1 MNVFTEEDKQ
11 YIKSLGHTLESVEEQ
26 LSIFKK
32 GVPVPNFLRTA
43 TIDDGIQI
51 YTNAEIDAYAAAW
64 DSYLEKGKPIAHFIP
79 ASGFAGR
86 FFRDLIN
93 FLNAPYDEPQ
103 TNFEKNFFKHL
114 PSFAFFGELNKFCLA
129 TEKED
134 LQELLKDGKYKLIVE
149 YILTEKGLNFCSLPS
164 ALFKFHTDK
173 SHRFVVIQKY
183 LPKKIVKYYG
193 SFEDTRT
200 PIQESLIESAMV
212 SGVKGGTVNVCFT
225 VRKEHKE
232 VIQDYVREFK
242 YPIEKKLGLSFFVT
256 LPCQKTNTDTIVV
269 TPDNLPFRDANGNI
283 MFQQAGH
290 GALLQNLN
298 SLPADVVFIKN
309 IDNEA
314 PDSLKKLTSH
324 YKKALGGILLAN
336 QKIISRFLR
345 LFDKDEMPDDKLI
358 EAINYVE
365 NTLNVKRDNILRL
378 TRQEQVDYLKSKLNR
393 PLRVC
398 GMVKNEEEQ
407 GGMPCWVK
415 NDDGTISLQIIEYYQ
430 IYDNPTLMNL
440 FNSSTHFNPVD
451 IVCSMVDYK
460 GKKIDLTQYA
470 DKKSAMVYNKNI
482 EGQAVKV
489 MELPGLW
496 NGGMA
501 DWNTIF
507 VEVPIKTFNPV
518 KTVNDLLR
526 HEHQNTNK

>member
-1 MNVFTEEDKQ
+1 
-11 YIKSLGHTLESVEEQ
+11 
-26 LSIFKK
+26 
-32 GVPVPNFLRTA
+32 
-43 TIDDGIQI
+43 
-51 YTNAEIDAYAAAW
+51 
-64 DSYLEKGKPIAHFIP
+64 
-79 ASGFAGR
+79 
-86 FFRDLIN
+86 
-93 FLNAPYDEPQ
+93 
-103 TNFEKNFFKHL
+103 
-114 PSFAFFGELNKFCLA
+114 
-129 TEKED
+129 
-134 LQELLKDGKYKLIVE
+134 
-149 YILTEKGLNFCSLPS
+149 
-164 ALFKFHTDK
+164 
-173 SHRFVVIQKY
+173 
-183 LPKKIVKYYG
+183 
-193 SFEDTRT
+193 
-200 PIQESLIESAMV
+200 
-212 SGVKGGTVNVCFT
+212 
-225 VRKEHKE
+225 
-232 VIQDYVREFK
+232 
-242 YPIEKKLGLSFFVT
+242 
-256 LPCQKTNTDTIVV
+256 
-269 TPDNLPFRDANGNI
+269 
-283 MFQQAGH
+283 
-290 GALLQNLN
+290 
-298 SLPADVVFIKN
+298 
-309 IDNEA
+309 
-314 PDSLKKLTSH
+314 
-324 YKKALGGILLAN
+324 
-336 QKIISRFLR
+336 